1 MDNKNNNSNIFG
13 INIIVDAMETTCSS
27 AAAGFLGPANIF
39 LSLYCL
45 LSQYIRPCYIGCRR
59 DLWFEQNVSA
69 QLNLWLWGF
78 GKSSRY
84 HLRHPNT

>member
-39 LSLYCL
+39 LSLLPTITVY
-45 LSQYIRPCYIGCRR
+45 
-59 DLWFEQNVSA
+59 
-69 QLNLWLWGF
+69 
-78 GKSSRY
+78 SSVLY
-84 HLRHPNT
+84 WM